1 MLTIREFAP
10 PDAAAV
16 SALIRHT
23 MQVSNGGD
31 YPLARLQPLIDYFS
45 PAKVLQ
51 LSEERHCLVAE
62 VTDAQI
68 GTPTIVGT
76 IAIEDAELCTFFVH
90 PDYQKMGIGTQLL
103 QAIEHVAI
111 ANSIHTLH
119 MDASLTGEPFSRKM
133 GYQRTGLEKEGT
145 AGKQI
150 GMEKVILY
158 ADLRG

>member
-1 MLTIREFAP
+1 MPTIREFAP

-16 SALIRHT
+16 SALIRYT
-23 MQVSNGGD
+23 MQMSNSSD

-62 VTDAQI
+62 MPNAPT

-76 IAIEDAELCTFFVH
+76 IAIEGTELCTFFVH

-103 QAIEHVAI
+103 QAIENVAM
-111 ANSIHTLH
+111 ANRIHTLH
-119 MDASLTGEPFSRKM
+119 MDASLTGEPFYRKM

-150 GMEKVILY
+150 GMEKTLGSTTNI
-158 ADLRG
+158 

>member
-1 MLTIREFAP
+1 MVTIREFAP

-16 SALIRHT
+16 SALIRYT
-23 MQVSNGGD
+23 MQVSNSGD
-31 YPLARLQPLIDYFS
+31 YPLVRLQPLIDYFS

-62 VTDAQI
+62 VTATQ
-68 GTPTIVGT
+68 TAAPAIVGT
-76 IAIEDAELCTFFVH
+76 IAIEGAELCTFFVH
-90 PDYQKMGIGTQLL
+90 PDYQKIGIGTQLL

-111 ANSIHTLH
+111 AKRIHTLH
-119 MDASLTGEPFSRKM
+119 MDASLTGEPFYRKM

-150 GMEKVILY
+150 AMEKRL
-158 ADLRG
+158 G